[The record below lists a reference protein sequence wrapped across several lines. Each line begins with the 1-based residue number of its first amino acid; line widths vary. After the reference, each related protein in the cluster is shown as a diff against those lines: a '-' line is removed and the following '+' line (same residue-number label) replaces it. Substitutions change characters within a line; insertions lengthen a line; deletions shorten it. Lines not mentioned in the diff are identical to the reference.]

1 MMAAAVKKA
10 KAWLQ
15 RLMALGPLALCNLA
29 ILLFAVWVFFAVADE
44 VREEE
49 YLHVEL
55 DLMRMLRDPDT
66 GEPIGPPKMA
76 EVARDVTALGSA
88 AVLVP
93 VLTFVVGFLVLSRRY
108 AAALFLAV
116 SSLGGATLNEVLKT
130 LYGRTRPDEALRLIE
145 IHSLSFPSGHAM
157 SSATIYLTVAVLL
170 SRIADRRREKIYI
183 FAAALL
189 LSFAVGLSRVYLGVH
204 YPTDVVAGWA
214 AGVAWAQLC
223 WFAAHFIGKRRLAR
237 TAPE

>member
-1 MMAAAVKKA
+1 MIARSKE
-10 KAWLQ
+10 WLQ
-15 RLMALGPLALCNLA
+15 RLLALGPLALCNLG

-49 YLHVEL
+49 YLHVEI
-55 DLMRMLRDPDT
+55 DLLRLLRDPAT
-66 GEPIGPPKMA
+66 GEPWGPSKMV
-76 EVARDVTALGSA
+76 EVARDITALGSA

-93 VLTFVVGFLVLSRRY
+93 VVAFIVGFLLLSRRF

-116 SSLGGATLNEVLKT
+116 ASLGGATLNELLKT
-130 LYGRTRPDEALRLIE
+130 LYGRTRPDEALRLVDID
-145 IHSLSFPSGHAM
+145 SLSFPSGHAM

-170 SRIADRRREKIYI
+170 ARLADRPREKVYV

-189 LSFAVGLSRVYLGVH
+189 LSFAVGFSRVYLGVH

-214 AGVAWAQLC
+214 AGVAWAQMC
-223 WFAAHFIGKRRLAR
+223 WFSAHMIGRRRLAR
-237 TAPE
+237 TTQT